1 MLNTL
6 LRLTF
11 LFLLVI
17 GCAGLFWFSPPNAP
31 ATLPALL
38 ALIIYGPLLLVGLA
52 ARRLHPRSLTWLCFL
67 LLFYF
72 CGYVVQ
78 AFNPPP
84 VRTLAVVEISLTV
97 VLFVL
102 CMVVIRRGSRAD

>member
-1 MLNTL
+1 MLNLL

-11 LFLLVI
+11 VLLLVL
-17 GCAGLFWFSPPNAP
+17 GCAGLFWFAPPGSPRI
-31 ATLPALL
+31 LPAML
-38 ALIIYGPLLLVGLA
+38 ALIIYGPLLLMGLA
-52 ARRLHPRSLTWLCFL
+52 AARLHPRSLTWLCFL

-84 VRTLAVVEISLTV
+84 MRTLAMVEISLTV

-102 CMVVIRRGSRAD
+102 SMVAIRTASRAP

>member
-1 MLNTL
+1 MLSAL

-11 LFLLVI
+11 VFLLVL
-17 GCAGLFWFSPPNAP
+17 GCAGLFWLAPPQSPPA
-31 ATLPALL
+31 LPAML
-38 ALIIYGPLLLVGLA
+38 ALIFYGPLLLVGLA
-52 ARRLHPRSLTWLCFL
+52 AARLHPRSLTWLCFL

-84 VRTLAVVEISLTV
+84 ARTLALVQISLTV

-102 CMVVIRRGSRAD
+102 STVAIRQRSRTP